1 MSCGSLGKKADPK
14 SKVLEN
20 LLKISNQ
27 VQVEQWNRNE
37 NITNLQKKM
46 EEQNQALIESS
57 NQKKY
62 TITLN

>member
-37 NITNLQKKM
+37 NITNLQKKWKNKTK
-46 EEQNQALIESS
+46 Q
-57 NQKKY
+57 
-62 TITLN
+62 

>member
-37 NITNLQKKM
+37 NITNLQKKW
-46 EEQNQALIESS
+46 
-57 NQKKY
+57 KKKKPS
-62 TITLN
+62 TNRI